1 MLDVSVGRAMDL
13 AQQASEKGWLVYK
26 RIGDIVEVGIPSQFS
41 ISLNGG
47 SL

>member
-1 MLDVSVGRAMDL
+1 MEL

-26 RIGDIVEVGIPSQFS
+26 RIGDIIEVGIPNQFS
-41 ISLNGG
+41 IPLNGG